1 MTLIRV
7 GPGKYIRAE
16 DPAPSCSS
24 SAEALPQG
32 EGDEEYRIPSD
43 PASQAGEDG
52 VIPTPPDDDARVALE
67 AAGWSRAAGRDDEQ
81 AASRALDD
89 PLIGC
94 SASFHPHIWSLD
106 NGGPDP

>member
-16 DPAPSCSS
+16 DPAPSYSS

-43 PASQAGEDG
+43 PAAQAGEDG
-52 VIPTPPDDDARVALE
+52 VILVPPGDDARVALE
-67 AAGWSRAAGRDDEQ
+67 AAGRSPAAERDDEQ
-81 AASRALDD
+81 AASRALDG

-94 SASFHPHIWSLD
+94 SASFHPHIRSLD